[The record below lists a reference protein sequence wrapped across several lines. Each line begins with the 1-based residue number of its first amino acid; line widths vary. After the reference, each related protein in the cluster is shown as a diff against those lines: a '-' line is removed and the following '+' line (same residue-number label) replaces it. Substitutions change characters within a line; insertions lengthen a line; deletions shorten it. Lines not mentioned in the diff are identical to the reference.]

1 MNIAELREKY
11 VGKEFVIITNTE
23 RTVVVTDVDEF
34 YMTVKV
40 TKNRYSRQNCVG
52 NYFPYVDD
60 VVKYP
65 LTALPVMYQVAE
77 QGDESWQDRLGPK
90 RK

>member
-1 MNIAELREKY
+1 MNIAELRDKY
-11 VGKEFVIITNTE
+11 LGKEFVIITNTE
-23 RTVVVTDVDEF
+23 RTVIVTDVDEF

-65 LTALPVMYQVAE
+65 LTALPVMFLVAE
-77 QGDESWQDRLGPK
+77 
-90 RK
+90 

>member
-40 TKNRYSRQNCVG
+40 TKNRYSRQNCIG

-60 VVKYP
+60 VVRYP
-65 LTALPVMYQVAE
+65 LTALPVMYQPAE
-77 QGDESWQDRLGPK
+77 
-90 RK
+90 

>member
-11 VGKEFVIITNTE
+11 LGKEFLIITNTE

-40 TKNRYSRQNCVG
+40 TKNKYGRLNCVG
-52 NYFPYVDD
+52 DYFPYVDD

-77 QGDESWQDRLGPK
+77 
-90 RK
+90 

>member
-1 MNIAELREKY
+1 MDIKGLREKY
-11 VGKEFVIITNTE
+11 VGKEFVIVTNTE
-23 RTVVVTDVDEF
+23 RTVLVTDVDEF

-65 LTALPVMYQVAE
+65 LTALPVIFEVAE
-77 QGDESWQDRLGPK
+77 
-90 RK
+90 

>member
-1 MNIAELREKY
+1 MYTSHRKLRN
-11 VGKEFVIITNTE
+11 GQALCDFFI
-23 RTVVVTDVDEF
+23 DEF

-60 VVKYP
+60 IVKYP
-65 LTALPVMYQVAE
+65 LTALPVMYEMSEVN
-77 QGDESWQDRLGPK
+77 
-90 RK
+90 